1 LKEEEEFLNLVCDDL
16 RYYLDQSKAPLHGY
30 VLMPDHVHLVISLL
44 DGQDVSELVKI
55 IKPRTTKIWNRRHDP
70 NGKIWQKGFYDH
82 VIQDERDFMEHL
94 EYMHKNPI
102 KHGLAESPEK
112 YRWSSYA
119 EYEREGKGSPLKVT
133 PPEF

>member
-1 LKEEEEFLNLVCDDL
+1 MKEEEFLNLVCDDL
-16 RYYLDQSKAPLHGY
+16 RYYLDQSRASLHGY

-44 DGQDVSELVKI
+44 DGQDVSELVKV
-55 IKPRTTKIWNRRHDP
+55 IKQRTTKVWNRRHGE

-102 KHGLAESPEK
+102 KHGLAEGPEQ

-119 EYEREGKGSPLKVT
+119 EYEREGKDSPLKVT